1 MDTDRIDNNRWN
13 GRIERKMENYGDVAI
28 QQLII
33 VVIKRNTG
41 VWHKQNF

>member
-1 MDTDRIDNNRWN
+1 MD
-13 GRIERKMENYGDVAI
+13 NYGDVAI

-41 VWHKQNF
+41 IWHKQNF